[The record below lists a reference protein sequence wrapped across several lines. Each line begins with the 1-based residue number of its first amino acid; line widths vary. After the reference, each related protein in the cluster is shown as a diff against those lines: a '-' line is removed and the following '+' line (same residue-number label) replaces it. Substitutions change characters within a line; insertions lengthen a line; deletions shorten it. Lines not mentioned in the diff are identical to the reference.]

1 MYVSCL
7 SSDSPFGCSFPK
19 FSKTTPGNGKFSPN
33 FLNKK
38 PEKSQET
45 TGLLSKGLQTVSDQL
60 LKLILPGL
68 PLCFSIL
75 QGFIPSF
82 ILNFL
87 VCAGIHRIHRTSS
100 DPWY

>member
-7 SSDSPFGCSFPK
+7 SSDSPFGCSFSKFPK
-19 FSKTTPGNGKFSPN
+19 TAPDIGKISPN
-33 FLNKK
+33 FLNKN

-45 TGLLSKGLQTVSDQL
+45 TGLPSKGLQIVPDKL
-60 LKLILPGL
+60 LKPILSSL

-75 QGFIPSF
+75 RRFIPSF